1 MRRILVSLALGAC
14 FIAGVASAETIERS
28 VKANART
35 PVGGIFVYWVQACT
49 QGAIPDPRISDAP
62 KNGTVEIE
70 MRQVRLTKETN
81 CTGNVKGPVFVYAP
95 KKGFKGKDEFTV
107 EYPYARS
114 ESSPPILM
122 NKTYRLTV
130 E

>member
-1 MRRILVSLALGAC
+1 MRRLLVSLALGAC
-14 FIAGVASAETIERS
+14 FFAGAASAETIQKT

-49 QGAIPDPRISDAP
+49 QGAIPDARISDAP

-81 CTGNVKGPVFVYAP
+81 CTGNVKGPVFRVRP
-95 KKGFKGKDEFTV
+95 EKGNSREPTSSRSSIRT
-107 EYPYARS
+107 PARKAARRS
-114 ESSPPILM
+114 
-122 NKTYRLTV
+122 
-130 E
+130 